1 MKRRG
6 ETNID
11 RIKMWQGKELK
22 IGTWNMQRAN
32 LTESR
37 FGFITQKSIKED
49 WDLGLVTEIDT
60 RSEGLREYHHQKRD
74 RFLVHSKK
82 VGVLM
87 NLDAFIIWNK
97 QGRKK
102 LITDRLVLVKIDNV
116 NYISTYFPVQGSEGY
131 EQTL

>member
-1 MKRRG
+1 MARQ
-6 ETNID
+6 EAENWYMECATSQPD
-11 RIKMWQGKELK
+11 GKSL
-22 IGTWNMQRAN
+22 R
-32 LTESR
+32 LHHP
-37 FGFITQKSIKED
+37 KEHKKD
-49 WDLGLVTEIDT
+49 WDLGLVTKIDA

-87 NLDAFIIWNK
+87 NLDAFNIWNK

-116 NYISTYFPVQGSEGY
+116 NYISTYFPC
-131 EQTL
+131 